1 MERRFEHELES
12 LKTSV
17 IKMASIVEDHVR
29 IAVDA
34 LHSGHVDLAQTVIEG
49 DQRVDSI
56 EIANDHAIIDL
67 FALSQ
72 PVASDLRFLVA
83 AQKINNDLER
93 IGDHAVNIAESVQ
106 TFNPWRGKVP
116 FLHVPEMGAIARS
129 MLKDAI
135 DSFIGSSP
143 ELARSVLARD
153 DEIDHLNRAMAHEA
167 VTLSRENPDHL
178 EMGFELIRVSRN
190 LERIGDLATNIAE
203 EVVFL
208 TQATMVKHQAEQRL
222 SGASNALH

>member
-29 IAVDA
+29 MAVEA
-34 LHSGHVDLAQTVIEG
+34 LLTGHVELAQQVIAG
-49 DQRVDSI
+49 DNCVDSLEI
-56 EIANDHAIIDL
+56 ENDHAIIDL

-93 IGDHAVNIAESVQ
+93 VGDHAVNIAESVQ
-106 TFNPWRGKVP
+106 TFSVVRGKLP
-116 FLHVPEMGAIARS
+116 FLHIPEMSAIARS

-143 ELARSVLARD
+143 DLARAVLVRD

-167 VTLSRENPDHL
+167 LSLSRENPEHL

-190 LERIGDLATNIAE
+190 LERIGDLSTNIAE

-208 TQATMVKHQAEQRL
+208 TQARMVKHQAEKRPP
-222 SGASNALH
+222 ASPSSSH

>member
-17 IKMASIVEDHVR
+17 IKMASLVEEHVR
-29 IAVDA
+29 IAVEA
-34 LHSGHVDLAQTVIEG
+34 LLAGHVDLAQQVIAG
-49 DQRVDSI
+49 DRRIDSL
-56 EIANDHAIIDL
+56 EVENDRSIIDL

-93 IGDHAVNIAESVQ
+93 IGDHAVNIAESVKV
-106 TFNPWRGKVP
+106 FVPARGKVP
-116 FLHVPEMGAIARS
+116 FLHIPEMSAISRS

-135 DSFIGSSP
+135 DSFVGSSP
-143 ELARSVLARD
+143 DLARAVLGRD

-167 VTLSRENPDHL
+167 VSLSRENPDHL

-190 LERIGDLATNIAE
+190 LERISDLATNIAE

-208 TQATMVKHQAEQRL
+208 TQARMVKHQSEKRL
-222 SGASNALH
+222 PESSSSAG

>member
-29 IAVDA
+29 IAVEA
-34 LHSGHVDLAQTVIEG
+34 LHTGRVDLADKVIEG
-49 DQRVDSI
+49 DKRVDFLEI
-56 EIANDHAIIDL
+56 ENDHAIIDL

-93 IGDHAVNIAESVQ
+93 IGDHAVNIAESVR
-106 TFNPWRGKVP
+106 TFNPSRGKVP
-116 FLHVPEMGAIARS
+116 FIHVPEMAAIARS

-135 DSFIGSSP
+135 DSFVSSSP
-143 ELARSVLARD
+143 ELASAVLVRD

-167 VTLSRENPDHL
+167 VSLSRENPDHL
-178 EMGFELIRVSRN
+178 EIGFELIRVSRN

-208 TQATMVKHQAEQRL
+208 TQAKMVKHQAEKDH
-222 SGASNALH
+222 SGAANALE